1 MPGKCGGFPT
11 RKPRNHPPHTPLPLP
26 CPIQCPLF
34 FGKSTSSAPSISRV
48 RRLSCSSNR
57 FPIQRKSFTAAAFS
71 FVFLNHRPPP
81 APQLGPRDVFTPCCT
96 PLPNHAFRPLRCSQ
110 PACRTR
116 QSSRRHRATAIKMA
130 ARSDAPDICTQYAR
144 YLEVEAAVWC
154 LCAFSIACYVPVPH
168 CCHSPGGGGSACRMC
183 CRNQPHR
190 LHERRQCY
198 LAVDVWL
205 YV

>member
-96 PLPNHAFRPLRCSQ
+96 PLTNHAFLPLRCSQ

-154 LCAFSIACYVPVPH
+154 LFNCLLCPGSSLLSLAWRRWLRLSDVLPEST
-168 CCHSPGGGGSACRMC
+168 SPSPRAEAML
-183 CRNQPHR
+183 P
-190 LHERRQCY
+190 RR
-198 LAVDVWL
+198 
-205 YV
+205 